1 MPSIRHPKKR
11 GEWVELLFMACAA
24 SLGFTVSKPWG
35 DSARFDFIVTWR
47 HTSNRIQV
55 KSTQLFARG
64 AYIAV
69 ITPYRRDR
77 RGRYIPRPYTRADID
92 FFAIYVIPKDTWYI
106 IPRAALPPSRTN
118 LFLNPS
124 APGNRYFAFK
134 EAWPLLKK
142 PRRTLRHRTPA

>member
-11 GEWVELLFMACAA
+11 GERAELQFMLRAA
-24 SLGFTVSKPWG
+24 SHSLTVSKPWG

-55 KSTQLFARG
+55 KSTIQFARG

-69 ITPYRRDR
+69 ITPYHRDKH
-77 RGRYIPRPYTRADID
+77 GRLTPRPYTRAQID
-92 FFAIYVIPKDTWYI
+92 FFAIYLVPEDTWYI
-106 IPRAALPPSRTN
+106 IPRDQLPRSRTN
-118 LFLNPS
+118 LSLNPS
-124 APGNRYFAFK
+124 APGSRYFPFK

-142 PRRTLRHRTPA
+142 SRRTLTPRTPA